1 MALDGGTVHIIQEDG
16 EPYMDVVLKGKTP
29 GVNASCLSWSPA
41 VQSGGGLL
49 LAIGWADG
57 TTMVWSE
64 KDRMQRSDDE
74 QHAGQ
79 HAKISRCTSRTVL
92 WLSRSSSSGSIASSR
107 VRIATAHGVSRR

>member
-64 KDRMQRSDDE
+64 KD
-74 QHAGQ
+74 A
-79 HAKISRCTSRTVL
+79 A
-92 WLSRSSSSGSIASSR
+92 
-107 VRIATAHGVSRR
+107 VREDLDTHVPHPVSPRAAVRARPSCCG

>member
-49 LAIGWADG
+49 LASGWADG

-64 KDRMQRSDDE
+64 KD
-74 QHAGQ
+74 A
-79 HAKISRCTSRTVL
+79 A
-92 WLSRSSSSGSIASSR
+92 
-107 VRIATAHGVSRR
+107 VREDLDTHVPHPVSPSCCG

>member
-64 KDRMQRSDDE
+64 KDAAVREDLDTHVPHPVWRF
-74 QHAGQ
+74 
-79 HAKISRCTSRTVL
+79 VL
-92 WLSRSSSSGSIASSR
+92 WLGLGLGPRAVAR
-107 VRIATAHGVSRR
+107 VRARRSCCG